1 MKRAVSHAHA
11 GTFHEAAAGRVVL
24 AHDERHLR
32 RKLLTL
38 EGGGEVMVDLPAA
51 IVLED
56 GDALVLEDGA
66 RILVS
71 AADEPLYAVTA
82 RDAVHL
88 ARLCWHLGNRHLPAE
103 IGEDRILI
111 GRDHVIRDMLAG
123 LGATVTQIVAPFSPE
138 RGAYHGHGHSHAHG
152 HGHGHGDRHGHDRS
166 PDHPHGHDHGHRHR
180 HD

>member
-11 GTFHEAAAGRVVL
+11 GTFHEAASGRVVL

-66 RILVS
+66 LVAVT
-71 AADEPLYAVTA
+71 AAQEPLYAVTA

-88 ARLCWHLGNRHLPAE
+88 AKLCWHLGNRHLPAE

-123 LGATVTQIVAPFSPE
+123 LGATVTEIVASFSPE

-152 HGHGHGDRHGHDRS
+152 HGHDHS
-166 PDHPHGHDHGHRHR
+166 PDHPHEHGHRR
-180 HD
+180 HHG

>member
-1 MKRAVSHAHA
+1 MKRAVSHVHA
-11 GTFHEAAAGRVVL
+11 GTFTQAAGRVVL

-32 RKLLTL
+32 RRLLTL
-38 EGGGEVMVDLPAA
+38 EDGGEVLVDFPAA
-51 IVLED
+51 VVLAD

-66 RILVS
+66 LVAVI
-71 AADEPLYAVTA
+71 AAPEPLYAVTA

-103 IGEDRILI
+103 IGKDRILI

-123 LGATVTQIVAPFSPE
+123 LGATVTEIVAPFSPE
-138 RGAYHGHGHSHAHG
+138 RGAYHGHGHSH
-152 HGHGHGDRHGHDRS
+152 
-166 PDHPHGHDHGHRHR
+166 DHHGHRHH